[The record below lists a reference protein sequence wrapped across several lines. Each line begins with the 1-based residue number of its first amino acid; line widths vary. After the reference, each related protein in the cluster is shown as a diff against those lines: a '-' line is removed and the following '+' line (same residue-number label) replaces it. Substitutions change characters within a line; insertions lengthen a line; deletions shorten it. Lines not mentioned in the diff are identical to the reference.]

1 MYEVKQQ
8 NLGNGTSL
16 FIITKEGKRFKAY
29 VADSIT
35 DKELEKLYK
44 ELNKDELKKEGSGR
58 RKRAGKQTP

>member
-16 FIITKEGKRFKAY
+16 FMITKDGKRFKSY

-44 ELNKDELKKEGSGR
+44 ELNKDELKKEGSR
-58 RKRAGKQTP
+58 RGKRTGKQTP

>member
-58 RKRAGKQTP
+58 RKRTSK